1 MQSTFTGIEIG
12 KRSLITHT
20 QGLGTIGHNISNA
33 SVEGYSRQRVK
44 MGAFPPLYFPGLNRE
59 ETPGQI
65 GQGVQVEEIERIKDM
80 ILEERIVAETN
91 SKGFWESRNKF
102 ILMMEKVYNEPM
114 ELSVR
119 GFMDRFWEAW
129 QELSLH
135 PAEMASRKAVLERG
149 RSLMDKIHDTY
160 AKLKGIRDMIEEEV
174 QGSVRQINDL
184 LRDIASLNEQ
194 IEKSEALGDNPN
206 DLLDRRDLLVQ
217 ELSIYA
223 DVTIGQKDPDEFVVY
238 IGGFHV
244 VQGREFQ
251 PLSVVQ
257 DPDNEGYSRVIWEG
271 TGDEIFFRGG
281 KMAALLEL
289 RDADARGEIQ
299 KLDLMTA
306 NFIDLVNEIHSNG
319 YGINGETGVDF
330 FSYYPFINNAQG
342 NYDQNGDGTF
352 DSSYIFRV
360 SGTNSLEP
368 KDQIGLRGTLT
379 LPGPLDDVTVEYFPS
394 DTVEDLIQRIN
405 LSGAEIVARLNIHGE
420 LTLKGIP
427 AAYTGNPDFVL
438 RHIEDSGQFLVG
450 YAGIL
455 PQTGPAGSYDWG
467 GPDAVDNLLAGADYA
482 VAPLSHPAAW
492 IEINE
497 ELFNDPGSIATSSEP
512 INQDGGQGDGA
523 VALAIA
529 QLRTEPVMIGQIT
542 TFDDFFADVVAD
554 IGLKGEQ
561 AEKALDTET
570 LVLKEL
576 NEIKQSISGVNVD
589 EELANMIKFQHGY
602 AAAARFV
609 SEVDKMIDII
619 INRMGV

>member
-1 MQSTFTGIEIG
+1 MQSTFSGIEIG

-33 SVEGYSRQRVK
+33 AVEGYSRQRVQ

-65 GQGVQVEEIERIKDM
+65 GQGVQVERIERIKDM

-91 SKGFWESRNKF
+91 SKGFWEARNDY

-119 GFMDRFWEAW
+119 GYMDRFWEAW

-135 PAEMASRKAVLERG
+135 PAEMGSRKAVLERG
-149 RSLMDKIHDTY
+149 QSLIDKIHDTY
-160 AKLKGIRDMIEEEV
+160 AKLKGIRDMIEEDIK
-174 QGSVRQINDL
+174 GSVRQVNDL
-184 LRDIASLNEQ
+184 LRNIALLNEE

-206 DLLDRRDLLVQ
+206 DLWDRRDLLVQ
-217 ELSIYA
+217 KLSVYA
-223 DVTIGQKDPDEFVVY
+223 DVTIGQRDPDEFVVY
-238 IGGFHV
+238 IGGYHV
-244 VQGREFQ
+244 VQGKHFE
-251 PLSVVQ
+251 PLDVVQ
-257 DPDNEGYSRVIWEG
+257 DPDNEGYSRVIWSG
-271 TGDEIFFRGG
+271 TNDDVFFRGG
-281 KMAALLEL
+281 KLAALLEL

-306 NFIDLVNEIHSNG
+306 NFIDLINELHSNG
-319 YGINGETGVDF
+319 YGINNETGIDF
-330 FSYYPFINNAQG
+330 FTYYPFINNAQG
-342 NYDQNGDGTF
+342 NYDQDGDGVY
-352 DSSYIFRV
+352 DSSYVFRV
-360 SGTNSLEP
+360 KGTNTLHL
-368 KDQIGLRGTLT
+368 KDQIGLRGAIT
-379 LPGPLDDVTVEYFPS
+379 LPGPLDDVIVEYFPS
-394 DTVEDLIQRIN
+394 DTVEDLINRIN
-405 LSGAEIVARLNIHGE
+405 LSGAEIVARLTIHGE
-420 LTLKGIP
+420 LSLKAVP

-455 PQTGPAGSYDWG
+455 PQTGTAGSYDWG
-467 GPDAVDNLLAGADYA
+467 GPDAVNNLLAGADYA

-492 IEINE
+492 IEINT
-497 ELFNDPGSIATSSEP
+497 ELFSDPGSIATSSLP
-512 INQDGGQGDGA
+512 IGEDGGQGDGS
-523 VALAIA
+523 VALDIA
-529 QLRTEPVMIGQIT
+529 QLRTQPVMIGQIT

-554 IGLKGEQ
+554 IGLRGEQ
-561 AEKALDTET
+561 AEKALDTEN

-576 NEIKQSISGVNVD
+576 NEIKQSISGVNMD

-609 SEVDKMIDII
+609 TEVDKMIDLI